1 MSRTVKIW
9 LCVALAV
16 VLCATI
22 AACAILGNNEKKSA
36 EKAEDATTQTTA
48 LETTKEE
55 PTVESTEETTEE
67 PTAESTE
74 ETTAVPTDETT
85 EEPAQE
91 PTQQVTVPVVQG
103 GTEIFN
109 DAAFIGDSVT
119 LKLRNYHM
127 ETGALG
133 KTTFLCIGSYGVNN
147 AVTNQLYLSYQGK
160 DMTPQDALKACGAKK
175 VFILLG
181 MNDIALFGEN
191 SINVAMD
198 NWAKLLQNIREKNPD
213 IKIYI
218 QSGTPI
224 YTNAQKGGLNNDRMD
239 KYNEALKEFAAENG
253 CEYIDL
259 APYLKDS
266 TNGLKK
272 EYCSDP
278 DNLGVHFTDA
288 ACELWINVLKNY
300 LSK

>member
-16 VLCATI
+16 VLCAAI
-22 AACAILGNNEKKSA
+22 AACAILGNNEKKPA
-36 EKAEDATTQTTA
+36 ENAENATTQTTA
-48 LETTKEE
+48 LETTTEE

-67 PTAESTE
+67 PTAEPTE
-74 ETTAVPTDETT
+74 ETTTVPTEETT

-91 PTQQVTVPVVQG
+91 STPQVTVPVVQG

-278 DNLGVHFTDA
+278 DGLGVHFTDA
-288 ACELWINVLKNY
+288 ACELWINALKNY

>member
-9 LCVALAV
+9 LCVALAA
-16 VLCATI
+16 VLCAAIT
-22 AACAILGNNEKKSA
+22 ACAILSNNEKKLA
-36 EKAEDATTQTTA
+36 EGAADPTAQTTTA
-48 LETTKEE
+48 AM
-55 PTVESTEETTEE
+55 TTEE

-74 ETTAVPTDETT
+74 ETTAESTEETTAEPTEETTVEPTEEPTDEPT
-85 EEPAQE
+85 E
-91 PTQQVTVPVVQG
+91 QVTVPVVQG

-181 MNDIALFGEN
+181 MNDIALFGEK
-191 SINVAMD
+191 SIDVAMD

-224 YTNAQKGGLNNDRMD
+224 YTSAQKGGLNNDRMD
-239 KYNEALKEFAAENG
+239 KYNEALKKFAAENG

-259 APYLKDS
+259 APNLKDS
-266 TNGLKK
+266 SNGLKK

-278 DNLGVHFTDA
+278 DGLGVHFTDA
-288 ACELWINVLKNY
+288 ACELWINALKNY
-300 LSK
+300 LK